1 MLSEKIG
8 GEKNFGVL
16 EKIYIFYP
24 SSCVDTEKIP
34 MLQ

>member
-8 GEKNFGVL
+8 EEKNFGVL

-24 SSCVDTEKIP
+24 SSCVDTRKNP